1 MNIKQFFGVKSTNAK
16 KNDEKPKIEPL
27 GYKEPIGHEEP
38 TDEPD
43 EPVDKPKFMIGKY
56 NLYNMILKKQKKN
69 YQILVKYF
77 GKPDKIRF
85 KLSWLKSP
93 FGVEQYAHKEIVN
106 LEFVNHLKNN
116 ISHNN
121 YAVFKQ
127 LDDMLGKLNTKVT
140 EIDNF
145 IYLTADQLNA
155 LKGLYYSPL
164 IKSRPNDFD
173 PLVRLHLKKVKDTIA
188 TKCYKKVNDKL
199 EEISV
204 FEIKGHMVEVDL
216 ELSSLWVSNDS
227 FGVVIVINRIVVI
240 GN

>member
-1 MNIKQFFGVKSTNAK
+1 MNIKHFFGVKNTKSK
-16 KNDEKPKIEPL
+16 KEDEKPKQV
-27 GYKEPIGHEEP
+27 EPIGHEEP

-43 EPVDKPKFMIGKY
+43 EPIDKPKFMIGKY

-69 YQILVKYF
+69 YQIMVKYF

-106 LEFVNHLKNN
+106 LEFLNHLKNN
-116 ISHNN
+116 LSHNN

-127 LDDMLGKLNTKVT
+127 LDDMLGKLNTKAHD
-140 EIDNF
+140 IDNF
-145 IYLTADQLNA
+145 IYLTTDQLNA
-155 LKGLYYSPL
+155 LNGLHYSPL
-164 IKSRPNDFD
+164 IKQRPNEFD
-173 PLVRLHLKKVKDTIA
+173 PLVRLHLKKVKDTIT

-227 FGVVIVINRIVVI
+227 YGVVIVINKIVVI
-240 GN
+240 GNQS